1 MFENVIDEI
10 RKRFAGKKAVSAIV
24 LFGSVARGEARK
36 ESDIDLFFVAAQN
49 NKKTERLVSEILLRL
64 EKEYNV
70 NIQHIIA
77 DNNFKKINRQF
88 LDTIL
93 REGVVLHGTLPDISM
108 QKLDLD
114 PYALIRYSLLN
125 VSQPEKMRIQRA
137 LSGKETRKVYKGKT
151 YKSKK
156 KGLLAECGG
165 LKTGIASLLIP
176 AKYAG
181 KIARELRRYGAQV
194 RIIPAWLQKI

>member
-1 MFENVIDEI
+1 MI
-10 RKRFAGKKAVSAIV
+10 
-24 LFGSVARGEARK
+24 
-36 ESDIDLFFVAAQN
+36 
-49 NKKTERLVSEILLRL
+49 SEILLRL
-64 EKEYNV
+64 EKEYRV

-77 DNNFKKINRQF
+77 NKNFDTINRQF

-93 REGVVLHGTLPDISM
+93 REGVVLHGTLPDISL
-108 QKLDLD
+108 QKLDLE